1 MKARQERFKD
11 QLDKLPVSATG
22 NSKPTA
28 TSASDL
34 EAKKKVSP
42 RPECL
47 GSNTVRLRDI
57 WPVAY
62 LAGRSTSAAATC
74 KIMCFVTA
82 GVPFAGES

>member
-1 MKARQERFKD
+1 LKARQERFKD

-57 WPVAY
+57 WPVAK
-62 LAGRSTSAAATC
+62 LAGRSTYSAANC
-74 KIMCFVTA
+74 NIMCFVTA